1 MSERIVIVGAG
12 INGLVAANYLQR
24 QGYQVSLIE
33 AKDKVGGACTSES
46 VVIGGQQHLYPP
58 GASVLGLMQRF
69 IYEETGLSSKLKT
82 FVPYSP
88 NLVFFPD
95 EKVPTQIHRNPKD
108 FDLELS
114 NKWGEKKGN
123 AQAFLDDEF
132 KVIQFLQQ
140 GYREARTPS
149 LSDAQTTLGSVLTD
163 LWITG
168 DAKSLL
174 DHYFSSEKAKVY
186 MAMTVAESGPVS
198 VYDSFSALTIPIMN
212 SGSIFDGYYGF
223 VYQGIWEVTKHL
235 GNINENLG
243 VNVHTSSR
251 VCEVNSNQKVIIFE
265 DSAGQHKVTYDKLIF
280 ATDPLTASRL
290 MDHPEQ
296 IEAVNNKKLLGSS
309 GKLNLLFKQPI
320 RWKNNL
326 DHPDSDSAFRY
337 IFSVDN
343 IEDFNKATLS
353 VCEAEND
360 YEPGF
365 MQVYCEGA
373 ACRKMNENTRY
384 DRIAVFFKNLSLRKQ
399 GQDLK
404 NISNQVKS
412 SIFEKIKN
420 PEDCIWDNLST
431 PKDLQEKFFFPG
443 GNIDH
448 TVLTDGQMYFDRT
461 FSSDPENNFY
471 GFFDYEDIYYCG
483 AGSYPCGSVAGTP
496 GYICSQQIIK
506 QSTE

>member
-82 FVPYSP
+82 FVPHSP

-123 AQAFLDDEF
+123 AQAFRDDEF

-140 GYREARTPS
+140 GYKEARTPS
-149 LSDAQTTLGSVLTD
+149 LSDAQTTLGNVLTD

-265 DSAGQHKVTYDKLIF
+265 DTAGQHKVTYDKLIF
-280 ATDPLTASRL
+280 ATDPLTASIL
-290 MDHPEQ
+290 MDHSEQ

-320 RWKNNL
+320 RWKINL

-343 IEDFNKATLS
+343 IEAFNKATLS

-373 ACRKMNENTRY
+373 AYRKMNKNTRY

>member
-24 QGYQVSLIE
+24 QGHQVSLIE

-46 VVIGGQQHLYPP
+46 VEIGGQQHLYAP

-69 IYEETGLSSKLKT
+69 IYEETGLSTRLKT
-82 FVPYSP
+82 FVPHSP
-88 NLVFFPD
+88 KLVFFPD
-95 EKVPTQIHRNPKD
+95 EKTPTKIYQNPKD
-108 FDLELS
+108 LDLELS
-114 NKWGEKKGN
+114 NKWGEKGDTV
-123 AQAFLDDEF
+123 AFREDEF
-132 KVIQFLQQ
+132 KVIKFLQQ

-149 LSDAQTTLGSVLTD
+149 LSDAKIALGNVLTD

-198 VYDSFSALTIPIMN
+198 VYEKYSALTIPIMD
-212 SGSIFDGYYGF
+212 SGSIFEGYYGF
-223 VYQGIWEVTKHL
+223 VYQGIWELTKHL

-251 VCEVNSNQKVIIFE
+251 VCEINSNQKIITFE
-265 DSAGQHKVTYDKLIF
+265 DSLGQHNVIYDKLIF

-290 MDHPEQ
+290 MGHSEQ

-320 RWKNNL
+320 RWKNNSN
-326 DHPDSDSAFRY
+326 HPDSDSAFRF

-343 IEDFNKATLS
+343 IEDFNRATLS
-353 VCEAEND
+353 VCEPKND

-365 MQVYCEGA
+365 MQIYCEGA
-373 ACRKMNENTRY
+373 ACRTMNENNRY
-384 DRIAVFFKNLSLRKQ
+384 DRIAVFFKNLSLRKN
-399 GQDLK
+399 GVDLE
-404 NISNQVKS
+404 NVSNQVKAL
-412 SIFEKIKN
+412 IFEKIKN
-420 PEDCIWDNLST
+420 PEDCVWYHLST
-431 PKDLQEKFFFPG
+431 PKDLQEEFFFPG

-448 TVLTDGQMYFDRT
+448 TALADGQMYFDRT
-461 FSSDPENNFY
+461 FSLDPENNFY
-471 GFFDYEDIYYCG
+471 GFFDYESIYYCG
-483 AGSYPCGSVAGTP
+483 SGSYPCGSVAGTP
-496 GYICSQQIIK
+496 GYMCSQQIIK